1 MENVMGSK
9 IWTVLALLCSLYAGV
24 VHANTS
30 FTSPILLEADKLVN
44 IEPAKSLE
52 IANRYLT
59 DRTFAEPNDDRL
71 PKLTRDD
78 TDQRIR
84 TPLSSVNALL
94 IIAQAQFNLGDSQ
107 AALQSL
113 LLAESMTEK
122 YQLLFLALDV
132 RILKAR
138 LQWLTTHEASKAL
151 ETLEQVERDLDAIR
165 KGQNIANRTSYRIK
179 ILQAQIASAE
189 NDFELANELF
199 QKALTYIPQSKLSKW
214 QIDFHTTFGKHYLH
228 HRRYNEALSE
238 LLLAYWSAIELN
250 SSDQLANIN
259 QQLAQLFMQRQVL
272 DKALE
277 HLSQAADFYGSYP
290 ESPILA
296 DVLKQMGDV
305 YYLQG
310 KYNLALVH
318 YFNVIDQKKTDENIK
333 KVIDVRL
340 SLASTYLQLYNYPL
354 AEQYLARAEKLL
366 RYADLPELETKAAL
380 LDAGLGYFQ
389 QNNKQVIE
397 QAKRALTLS
406 QSLAM
411 SQSLEQAS
419 LEQQA
424 YQLLALGYEQRGDFK
439 RALSNTKKANSLR
452 IYQQDQLNQIS
463 EEAFRKQRQFVE
475 QGLHYEIQ
483 EQELSD
489 ALEKQNKFQKV
500 ALGLFC
506 LASILALMVLRL
518 SYTSRRNKHEVEQL
532 NENLFTHARSGL
544 PNLRLLNAN
553 LPNSLQRTQ
562 RYFEQWQVGELINE
576 PLSDRLRFVMI
587 DVPFLRNMYLQNGYE
602 AGLKLERAFGEYIRS
617 KIETPARIYHFSD
630 ANLLYIEPS
639 IKPRTAESLFDE
651 IQSWINEFEQ
661 ERNINRI
668 VRVGMANYPFLPRAY
683 TAINDKELLDILL
696 VATHMAREV
705 SMRESQSHWVYLK
718 AIDNAPAASLAT
730 DNVRQACRTAIKQ
743 GLIKVHSSSQNED
756 GFKKSLMSE

>member
-1 MENVMGSK
+1 MGSK
-9 IWTVLALLCSLYAGV
+9 IWMILTLLFALVAGGAQ
-24 VHANTS
+24 ANTS
-30 FTSPILLEADKLVN
+30 FTSPILLEADKLVD
-44 IEPAKSLE
+44 IEPSKALD
-52 IANRYLT
+52 IANNYLT
-59 DRTFAEPNDDRL
+59 SRTFAEPNDDRL

-94 IIAQAQFNLGDSQ
+94 IIAKAQFNLGDSQ

-113 LLAESMTEK
+113 LLAESMTKK

-132 RILKAR
+132 RILEAR
-138 LQWLTTHEASKAL
+138 LQWLTTKDSGKAL
-151 ETLEQVERDLDAIR
+151 AALEQVELDLDAIR
-165 KGQNIANRTSYRIK
+165 KGQNIATRSSYNIQ
-179 ILQAQIASAE
+179 ILKAQIASAD
-189 NDFELANELF
+189 NNYDVAIDLF
-199 QKALTYIPQSKLSKW
+199 QSALSVIPQGDMSDW
-214 QIDFHTTFGKHYLH
+214 QIDFHTKFGQHYLQH
-228 HRRYNEALSE
+228 HRYNEALSE

-250 SSDQLANIN
+250 SSVQLATIN
-259 QQLAQLFMQRQVL
+259 QQLAHLFMQRQVL

-277 HLSQAADFYGSYP
+277 HLSQAADFYGTYP
-290 ESPILA
+290 ESPLLA

-318 YFNVIDQKKTDENIK
+318 YFNVIDQKRTDTNIR

-354 AEQYLARAEKLL
+354 AEQYLRRAEKLL
-366 RYADLPELETKAAL
+366 RHTELPELKAKAAL

-389 QNNKQVIE
+389 QDHKHVIDQANK
-397 QAKRALTLS
+397 ALELS
-406 QSLAM
+406 QSM
-411 SQSLEQAS
+411 PQSQSVEQAS

-439 RALSNTKKANSLR
+439 RALDNSKKANSLR
-452 IYQQDQLNQIS
+452 IYQQAQLNQIS
-463 EEAFRKQRQFVE
+463 EEAFRKQREFVE
-475 QGLHYEIQ
+475 QGLHYDSQ
-483 EQELSD
+483 EQELTE
-489 ALEKQNKFQKV
+489 AIEKQNKFQKV
-500 ALGLFC
+500 AFGLFC
-506 LASILALMVLRL
+506 IASLLALLVLRL
-518 SYTSRRNKHEVEQL
+518 SYTNRRNRHEIEQL
-532 NENLFTHARSGL
+532 NDNLFTHARSGL

-602 AGLKLERAFGEYIRS
+602 AGLELERAFGEFIRT
-617 KIETPARIYHFSD
+617 KIEAPARIYHFSD

-639 IKPRTAESLFDE
+639 IKPHTAETLFDE

-661 ERNINRI
+661 ERKINRI

-696 VATHMAREV
+696 VATHMAREI
-705 SMRESQSHWVYLK
+705 SIQESKSHWVYLK